1 MSARGARVPASDQ
14 GPGVGRRSWA
24 ELLEGRV
31 ERQKLS
37 PEGEQKVRE
46 SAVRL
51 LRRHLNLNDL
61 ILEVEDPPCDQLCL
75 RQLIDCD
82 GPEAHTKLSSSLI
95 GSALG
100 DQATRLG
107 IPVAVLSSQ
116 VVASGFMRI
125 CEADTRPP
133 PKVLLT
139 PEQRKKLSSLL
150 EIAQNLLA
158 QSMFSRLY
166 FCQEL
171 WKAQNSLLLEAVWR
185 LHVQNVVSIP
195 ELLESRADTQ
205 AVVVW
210 LCKDLGLLCEQ
221 IEVPCQHTEVARA
234 VLADL
239 VQMFVLRAFQKS
251 EGLKGDGA
259 PAQMAQIAAAVLERM
274 LASTLEAMAA
284 GLQEGSPAYKAGSCW
299 FGVFSGPMCQSIL
312 SAETLKRWFCHT
324 LTQILTHKPVLKVSD
339 AVQMQRE
346 WSFARTPALLSGL
359 YRRLF
364 VILSPEELVG
374 HLQDVLETQEV
385 NWRHVLSCVSTL
397 VICLPDAQQLV
408 NGWVTRLLTRAFES
422 WDLDS
427 MVLAFLVVRQAA
439 LEGPAVFPS
448 YATWFQATFGSTRGI
463 HSCSKKALVFLFKF
477 LSDLVPFEVP
487 RYLQVHI
494 LHPPLVPGKY
504 RTLLTD
510 YVALA
515 KTRLADLKV
524 SIENMGLYEDL
535 SSAGDVTQPQS
546 QASQDVEK
554 ALTVF
559 EHTGKVP
566 VAILEAS
573 IFRRS
578 YYLSHFLPAL
588 LTPRVLPRAPDSR
601 EALIESLRRADKIPP
616 ALYST
621 YRQACS
627 TAGQKQPEDAAPG
640 GEVEPSC
647 AEEPLDLLMAALQEL
662 RASMTDPTQHDVLS
676 AQVAMVSERL
686 HSILGLSE
694 DVSSGEA
701 APVQLSIQAP
711 ELQPREQRVVD
722 LLLTS
727 FCQNLMAA
735 SSVAPPDRQGPWA
748 THFVRALC
756 GHRFLPAVL
765 TRLCQLLHHQGPSL
779 SASHVLGLA
788 ALAVHLGE
796 SRSVLPK
803 VHVGP
808 PAPARGLPIPE
819 FIDSLLPCVAQ
830 QASALCLKFSTAAIS
845 YSLCKFSQS
854 HELLHSCLSPGLIK
868 KFQFIMFRWFPEA
881 RDPPSQ
887 EDLASPPWRPL
898 CLPSVDWRR
907 AALCLWKQR
916 ALKELLKQEGLQL
929 TYRDWLQLEIEIQP
943 EVDSL
948 SDTERQDFQ
957 QWAIHQHFLPMPS
970 AAGGCDGDLEA
981 ACTTLVDVLMDFCQS
996 SRSYHHSE
1004 NSDLVLGGCKGNRD
1018 IFSRLQE
1025 MAADLQQ
1032 GPAPL
1037 GHAAPHGHFL
1047 FGVFHRRLQALTH
1060 GWDVASRLQRQQELL
1075 TCKRTLLGLPPSM
1088 LVSSPCAEQP
1098 TAPSCADFFHLVNS
1112 ELRNFS
1118 HDGALT
1124 YDITAHFFRGL
1135 LNTCAR
1141 SRDPSLAADLAL
1153 TACQT
1158 QCPLLLT
1165 SALLWWSSLEPEL
1178 HCRWRRWSQSLLPA
1192 ELRKLQEAHLFAESM
1207 SSPIIL
1213 PPAPGPSWLC
1223 AAALHFAIQRARKES
1238 FRQELGKLDGQGEEL
1253 FVFLFFF
1260 SLMGLLSS
1268 YLTPQAIGSLRA
1280 LDICAE
1286 ILGCLQKRRISWL
1299 LVFQLTEADVP
1310 VGRTLLGLAPDHQV
1324 RLLPVAFYSLLP
1336 YFDEDALLKEDA
1348 FLRVALNM
1356 YLKLVGLFVAG
1367 ETGAVWTV
1375 AHGGELPTQGDP
1387 ISLIT
1392 NARLFL
1398 LQLIPR
1404 CPERSFL
1411 HVAEL
1416 LAVSGDCD
1424 PEVSAA
1430 LLSRRQAVLDPNLS
1444 QEPQLF

>member
-1 MSARGARVPASDQ
+1 MSAPGARVAASDQ
-14 GPGVGRRSWA
+14 GPGVRRRAWA

-37 PEGEQKVRE
+37 PEGEEKVRE

-51 LRRHLNLNDL
+51 LRSHLNLNDL
-61 ILEVEDPPCDQLCL
+61 ILEVEGPPCDQLCL

-82 GPEAHTKLSSSLI
+82 GPEAHTNLSSSLI
-95 GSALG
+95 GSALR

-107 IPVAVLSSQ
+107 VPVAVLSSQ
-116 VVASGFMRI
+116 VVASGLMRI

-158 QSMFSRLY
+158 QNMFSRLY

-221 IEVPCQHTEVARA
+221 IEVPCPYAEVARA

-239 VQMFVLRAFQKS
+239 VQMFVLRGFQKS
-251 EGLKGDGA
+251 DGVRGDGA
-259 PAQMAQIAAAVLERM
+259 PAQMAQIAAAVLEQM
-274 LASTLEAMAA
+274 LASTLEAVAA
-284 GLQEGSPAYKAGSCW
+284 GLPEGSPAYKAGSCW
-299 FGVFSGPMCQSIL
+299 FSVFSGPMYQSIL

-408 NGWVTRLLTRAFES
+408 NGWVTRLLARAFES

-510 YVALA
+510 YVVLA
-515 KTRLADLKV
+515 KTRLADLKI

-554 ALTVF
+554 ALSVF

-588 LTPRVLPRAPDSR
+588 LTPRVLPRAPDSC

-616 ALYST
+616 ALYSA

-627 TAGQKQPEDAAPG
+627 TAGQKQPEDAAQG

-647 AEEPLDLLMAALQEL
+647 AEEPLDLLMAALQRL
-662 RASMTDPTQHDVLS
+662 RASMTDPTQHDELS

-686 HSILGLSE
+686 HSVLGLSE
-694 DVSSGEA
+694 DVSSDEA

-711 ELQPREQRVVD
+711 KLQPLEQRVVD

-756 GHRFLPAVL
+756 GHRFLPAML

-796 SRSVLPK
+796 SRSELPK

-819 FIDSLLPCVAQ
+819 FIDSLLPCTAQ

-887 EDLASPPWRPL
+887 EDPASLPWRPL

-907 AALCLWKQR
+907 AGLCLWKQR

-970 AAGGCDGDLEA
+970 ATGGCDGDLEA

-996 SRSYHHSE
+996 SRSHHHSE
-1004 NSDLVLGGCKGNRD
+1004 NSDLVLSGCKGNRD
-1018 IFSRLQE
+1018 IFSRLQTPPGPDSRVGHGQPPPE
-1025 MAADLQQ
+1025 TAGAAHLQ
-1032 GPAPL
+1032 
-1037 GHAAPHGHFL
+1037 
-1047 FGVFHRRLQALTH
+1047 T
-1060 GWDVASRLQRQQELL
+1060 
-1075 TCKRTLLGLPPSM
+1075 
-1088 LVSSPCAEQP
+1088 
-1098 TAPSCADFFHLVNS
+1098 
-1112 ELRNFS
+1112 RNFS

-1124 YDITAHFFRGL
+1124 HDITAHFFRGL

-1178 HCRWRRWSQSLLPA
+1178 HCRWRRWSQSPLPA
-1192 ELRKLQEAHLFAESM
+1192 ELRKLQEAHLFAESV
-1207 SSPIIL
+1207 SSPL
-1213 PPAPGPSWLC
+1213 TPSPAPGPSWLC

-1253 FVFLFFF
+1253 FVSLFFF

-1280 LDICAE
+1280 VDICAD
-1286 ILGCLQKRRISWL
+1286 ILGCMQRRRISWL

-1310 VGRTLLGLAPDHQV
+1310 LGRTLLGLAPDHQV

-1336 YFDEDALLKEDA
+1336 YFDEDALLTEDA
-1348 FLRVALNM
+1348 FLHVALNM

-1375 AHGGELPTQGDP
+1375 AHDGELPTQGDLV
-1387 ISLIT
+1387 SLIT

-1430 LLSRRQAVLDPNLS
+1430 LLSRRQAVLDPDLS

>member
-1 MSARGARVPASDQ
+1 MSAPGARVSASDQ
-14 GPGVGRRSWA
+14 GPGVRRRAWA

-51 LRRHLNLNDL
+51 LRSHLNLNDL
-61 ILEVEDPPCDQLCL
+61 ILEVEGPPCDQLCL

-82 GPEAHTKLSSSLI
+82 GPEAHTNLSSSLI
-95 GSALG
+95 GSALR

-107 IPVAVLSSQ
+107 VPVAVLSSQ
-116 VVASGFMRI
+116 VVASGLTRI

-158 QSMFSRLY
+158 QNMFSRLY

-221 IEVPCQHTEVARA
+221 IEAPCPHAEVARA
-234 VLADL
+234 MLADL
-239 VQMFVLRAFQKS
+239 VQMFVLRGFQKS
-251 EGLKGDGA
+251 DGVRGDGA
-259 PAQMAQIAAAVLERM
+259 PAQMAQPLSKPWQLAYRRGPQHTRQGAA
-274 LASTLEAMAA
+274 
-284 GLQEGSPAYKAGSCW
+284 
-299 FGVFSGPMCQSIL
+299 
-312 SAETLKRWFCHT
+312 
-324 LTQILTHKPVLKVSD
+324 VSD

-346 WSFARTPALLSGL
+346 WSFAKTPALLSGL

-364 VILSPEELVG
+364 VILSPEELVS

-408 NGWVTRLLTRAFES
+408 NGWVTRLLARAFES

-448 YATWFQATFGSTRGI
+448 YAAWFQATFGSTRGI

-510 YVALA
+510 YVVLA

-535 SSAGDVTQPQS
+535 SSAGDATQPQS

-616 ALYST
+616 ALYSA

-627 TAGQKQPEDAAPG
+627 TAGQKQPEDAAQG

-662 RASMTDPTQHDVLS
+662 RASMTDPTQHDELS

-686 HSILGLSE
+686 HSVLGLSK
-694 DVSSGEA
+694 DVSSDEA
-701 APVQLSIQAP
+701 ALVQLSVQAP
-711 ELQPREQRVVD
+711 ELQPLEQRVVD

-788 ALAVHLGE
+788 ALAVHLSE
-796 SRSVLPK
+796 SRSELPK

-819 FIDSLLPCVAQ
+819 FIDSLLPCAAQ

-854 HELLHSCLSPGLIK
+854 QELLHSCLSPGLIK

-887 EDLASPPWRPL
+887 EDPASLPWRPL

-970 AAGGCDGDLEA
+970 ATGGCDGDLEA

-996 SRSYHHSE
+996 SRSHHHSE
-1004 NSDLVLGGCKGNRD
+1004 NSDLVLSGCKGNRD

-1025 MAADLQQ
+1025 MAADLEQ

-1037 GHAAPHGHFL
+1037 SHAAPHGHFL

-1060 GWDVASRLQRQQELL
+1060 GWDMASRLQRQRELL
-1075 TCKRTLLGLPPSM
+1075 ICKRTLLGLPPSM
-1088 LVSSPCAEQP
+1088 LVSSPRAEQP
-1098 TAPSCADFFHLVNS
+1098 AAPSCTDFFHLVNS

-1124 YDITAHFFRGL
+1124 HDITAHFFRGL

-1153 TACQT
+1153 TTCQT

-1178 HCRWRRWSQSLLPA
+1178 HCRWRRWSQSPLPA
-1192 ELRKLQEAHLFAESM
+1192 ELRKLQEAHLFAESV
-1207 SSPIIL
+1207 SSTLTPS
-1213 PPAPGPSWLC
+1213 PAAGPSWLC

-1253 FVFLFFF
+1253 FVSLFFF

-1286 ILGCLQKRRISWL
+1286 ILGCLQRRRISWL

-1310 VGRTLLGLAPDHQV
+1310 LGRTLLGLAPDHQV

-1336 YFDEDALLKEDA
+1336 YFDEDALLTEDA
-1348 FLRVALNM
+1348 FLHVALNM

-1375 AHGGELPTQGDP
+1375 AHDGELPTQGDP
-1387 ISLIT
+1387 VSLIT

-1430 LLSRRQAVLDPNLS
+1430 LLSRRQAVLDPDLS

>member
-1 MSARGARVPASDQ
+1 MSSMHVGCD
-14 GPGVGRRSWA
+14 GPGVCRQQRGV
-24 ELLEGRV
+24 GRV
-31 ERQKLS
+31 QPSGQQKTGGLSVCSLVRRNRVSSLGDCQAQCLGNPQWEVGHTLLSNHWIGIQIGMEELELSADDIILHIENPQKPTSKVLDADMEMQGTLNSQKLFRRRGK
-37 PEGEQKVRE
+37 PEG
-46 SAVRL
+46 SHL
-51 LRRHLNLNDL
+51 LH
-61 ILEVEDPPCDQLCL
+61 
-75 RQLIDCD
+75 
-82 GPEAHTKLSSSLI
+82 
-95 GSALG
+95 
-100 DQATRLG
+100 
-107 IPVAVLSSQ
+107 
-116 VVASGFMRI
+116 
-125 CEADTRPP
+125 
-133 PKVLLT
+133 
-139 PEQRKKLSSLL
+139 
-150 EIAQNLLA
+150 
-158 QSMFSRLY
+158 
-166 FCQEL
+166 
-171 WKAQNSLLLEAVWR
+171 
-185 LHVQNVVSIP
+185 
-195 ELLESRADTQ
+195 ADTQ

-221 IEVPCQHTEVARA
+221 IEAPCQHAEVARA

-239 VQMFVLRAFQKS
+239 VQMFVLRGFQKS
-251 EGLKGDGA
+251 EGMRGDGA
-259 PAQMAQIAAAVLERM
+259 PAQMAQIATGVLERM

-284 GLQEGSPAYKAGSCW
+284 GLQEGSPGYKAGSCW
-299 FGVFSGPMCQSIL
+299 FGVFSGPMYQSIL
-312 SAETLKRWFCHT
+312 SAETLKKWFCHT

-346 WSFARTPALLSGL
+346 WSFARTPTLLSGL
-359 YRRLF
+359 YRRVSAWGGDDHLGPR
-364 VILSPEELVG
+364 LSMLLG
-374 HLQDVLETQEV
+374 Q
-385 NWRHVLSCVSTL
+385 ST
-397 VICLPDAQQLV
+397 ICLGEPIMKS
-408 NGWVTRLLTRAFES
+408 LLWRVGLMWS
-422 WDLDS
+422 VCCSL
-427 MVLAFLVVRQAA
+427 LAHADCS
-439 LEGPAVFPS
+439 GPTLQNLPPPGAPRRPEFSKGPLHFP
-448 YATWFQATFGSTRGI
+448 AATFGSTRGI

-504 RTLLTD
+504 RALLTD

-535 SSAGDVTQPQS
+535 SSAGDITQPQS

-573 IFRRS
+573 LIAG
-578 YYLSHFLPAL
+578 HF
-588 LTPRVLPRAPDSR
+588 TVD
-601 EALIESLRRADKIPP
+601 LISFLGWAYGTFTECFISSIRYFFVQQADKIPP

-627 TAGQKQPEDAAPG
+627 TAGQKQPEDAAQG

-647 AEEPLDLLMAALQEL
+647 AEEPLDLLTAALQKL

-686 HSILGLSE
+686 HSVLGLSE
-694 DVSSGEA
+694 DVGSGEEA
-701 APVQLSIQAP
+701 TVQLSIQTP

-735 SSVAPPDRQGPWA
+735 SSVGPPDRQGPWA
-748 THFVRALC
+748 TLFVRALC
-756 GHRFLPAVL
+756 GRRFLPAML
-765 TRLCQLLHHQGPSL
+765 TRLCQLLRYQGPSL

-796 SRSVLPK
+796 SKSALPK
-803 VHVGP
+803 VHMGP

-819 FIDSLLPCVAQ
+819 FIDSLLPCAAQ
-830 QASALCLKFSTAAIS
+830 QASTLCLKFSTAAIS

-887 EDLASPPWRPL
+887 EDPASPPWRPL

-916 ALKELLKQEGLQL
+916 ALQELLKQGGLQL

-981 ACTTLVDVLMDFCQS
+981 ACTTLVNVLMDFCQS

-1025 MAADLQQ
+1025 MCADLEQ
-1032 GPAPL
+1032 GPASL
-1037 GHAAPHGHFL
+1037 GHAASREHFL
-1047 FGVFHRRLQALTH
+1047 FGVFHRRLQALAH
-1060 GWDVASRLQRQQELL
+1060 GWDVASRLQRQRELL

-1098 TAPSCADFFHLVNS
+1098 AAPSCADFFHLVNS

-1124 YDITAHFFRGL
+1124 HDITAHFFRGL

-1178 HCRWRRWSQSLLPA
+1178 HCRWRRWSRSPLPA
-1192 ELRKLQEAHLFAESM
+1192 ELQKLQETHLFAESV
-1207 SSPIIL
+1207 SSPL
-1213 PPAPGPSWLC
+1213 TPSPAPGPSWLC
-1223 AAALHFAIQRARKES
+1223 AAALHFVIQRARKES
-1238 FRQELGKLDGQGEEL
+1238 IWQELGKLDGQGEEL
-1253 FVFLFFF
+1253 FVSLFFF

-1268 YLTPQAIGSLRA
+1268 YLIPQAVSSLKA

-1286 ILGCLQKRRISWL
+1286 ILGCLQRRRISWL

-1310 VGRTLLGLAPDHQV
+1310 LGRTLLGLAPDHQV

-1336 YFDEDALLKEDA
+1336 YFDKDALLTEDA
-1348 FLRVALNM
+1348 FLHVALNM

-1367 ETGAVWTV
+1367 ETGAVWTE

-1387 ISLIT
+1387 VSLIT

-1416 LAVSGDCD
+1416 LAVSEDCD

-1430 LLSRRQAVLDPNLS
+1430 LLSRRQAVLNPALS

>member
-1 MSARGARVPASDQ
+1 MSAPGARVAASDQ
-14 GPGVGRRSWA
+14 GPGVRRRAWA

-51 LRRHLNLNDL
+51 LRSHLNLNDL
-61 ILEVEDPPCDQLCL
+61 ILEVEGPPCDQPCL

-82 GPEAHTKLSSSLI
+82 GPEAHTNLSSSLI
-95 GSALG
+95 GSALR

-107 IPVAVLSSQ
+107 VPVAVLSSQ
-116 VVASGFMRI
+116 VVASGLMRI

-158 QSMFSRLY
+158 QNMFSRLY

-221 IEVPCQHTEVARA
+221 IEVPCPHAEVARA

-239 VQMFVLRAFQKS
+239 VQMFVLRGFQKS
-251 EGLKGDGA
+251 DGVRGDGA
-259 PAQMAQIAAAVLERM
+259 PAQMAQIAAAVLEQM

-284 GLQEGSPAYKAGSCW
+284 GLPEGSPAYKAGSCW
-299 FGVFSGPMCQSIL
+299 FSVFSGPMYQSIL

-408 NGWVTRLLTRAFES
+408 NGWVTRLLARAFES

-448 YATWFQATFGSTRGI
+448 YATWFQ
-463 HSCSKKALVFLFKF
+463 
-477 LSDLVPFEVP
+477 
-487 RYLQVHI
+487 VHI

-510 YVALA
+510 YVVLA
-515 KTRLADLKV
+515 KTRLADLKI

-554 ALTVF
+554 ALSVF

-616 ALYST
+616 ALYSA

-627 TAGQKQPEDAAPG
+627 TAGQKQPEDAAQG

-662 RASMTDPTQHDVLS
+662 RASMTDPTQHDELS

-686 HSILGLSE
+686 HSVLGLSE
-694 DVSSGEA
+694 DVSSDEA
-701 APVQLSIQAP
+701 APVQLSVQAP
-711 ELQPREQRVVD
+711 KLQPLEQRVVD

-796 SRSVLPK
+796 SRSELPK

-819 FIDSLLPCVAQ
+819 FIDSLLPCTAQ

-868 KFQFIMFRWFPEA
+868 KFQFLMFRWFPEA

-887 EDLASPPWRPL
+887 EDPASLPWRPL

-970 AAGGCDGDLEA
+970 ATGGCDGDLEA

-996 SRSYHHSE
+996 SRSHHHSE
-1004 NSDLVLGGCKGNRD
+1004 NSDLVLSGCKGNRD

-1025 MAADLQQ
+1025 MAADLEQ

-1047 FGVFHRRLQALTH
+1047 FGVFRRRLQALTH
-1060 GWDVASRLQRQQELL
+1060 GWDMASRLQRQRELL

-1088 LVSSPCAEQP
+1088 LVSSPRAEQP
-1098 TAPSCADFFHLVNS
+1098 AAPSCTDFFHLVNS

-1124 YDITAHFFRGL
+1124 HDITAHFFRGL

-1178 HCRWRRWSQSLLPA
+1178 HCRWRRWSQSPLPA
-1192 ELRKLQEAHLFAESM
+1192 ELRKLQEAHLFAESV
-1207 SSPIIL
+1207 SSPL
-1213 PPAPGPSWLC
+1213 TPSPAPGPSWLC

-1253 FVFLFFF
+1253 FVSLFFF

-1280 LDICAE
+1280 LDICAD
-1286 ILGCLQKRRISWL
+1286 ILGCLQRRRISWL

-1310 VGRTLLGLAPDHQV
+1310 LGRTLLGLAPDHQV

-1336 YFDEDALLKEDA
+1336 YFDEDALLTEDA
-1348 FLRVALNM
+1348 FLHVALNM

-1367 ETGAVWTV
+1367 ETGAIWTV
-1375 AHGGELPTQGDP
+1375 AHDGELPTQGDP
-1387 ISLIT
+1387 VSLIT

-1416 LAVSGDCD
+1416 LAESGDCD

-1430 LLSRRQAVLDPNLS
+1430 LLSRRQAVLDPDLS

>member
-1 MSARGARVPASDQ
+1 MSAPGARVSASDQ
-14 GPGVGRRSWA
+14 GPGVRRRAWA

-51 LRRHLNLNDL
+51 LRSHLNLNDL
-61 ILEVEDPPCDQLCL
+61 ILEVEGPPCDQLCL

-82 GPEAHTKLSSSLI
+82 GPEAHTNLSSSLI
-95 GSALG
+95 GSALR

-107 IPVAVLSSQ
+107 VPVAVLSSQ
-116 VVASGFMRI
+116 VVASGLTRI

-158 QSMFSRLY
+158 QNMFSRLY

-221 IEVPCQHTEVARA
+221 IEAPCPHAEVARA
-234 VLADL
+234 MLADL
-239 VQMFVLRAFQKS
+239 VQMFVLRGFQKS
-251 EGLKGDGA
+251 DGVRGDGA
-259 PAQMAQIAAAVLERM
+259 PAQMAQIAAAVLEQI
-274 LASTLEAMAA
+274 LASTLEAVAA

-299 FGVFSGPMCQSIL
+299 FGVFSGPMYQSIL

-346 WSFARTPALLSGL
+346 WSFAKTPALLSGL

-364 VILSPEELVG
+364 VILSPEELVS

-408 NGWVTRLLTRAFES
+408 NGWVTRLLARAFES

-448 YATWFQATFGSTRGI
+448 YAAWFQATFGSTRGI

-510 YVALA
+510 YVVLA

-535 SSAGDVTQPQS
+535 SSAGDATQPQS

-616 ALYST
+616 ALYSA

-627 TAGQKQPEDAAPG
+627 TAGQKQPEDAAQG

-662 RASMTDPTQHDVLS
+662 RASMTDPTQHDELS

-686 HSILGLSE
+686 HSVLGLSK
-694 DVSSGEA
+694 DVSSDEA
-701 APVQLSIQAP
+701 ALVQLSVQAP
-711 ELQPREQRVVD
+711 ELQPLEQRVVD

-788 ALAVHLGE
+788 ALAVHLSE
-796 SRSVLPK
+796 SRSELPK

-819 FIDSLLPCVAQ
+819 FIDSLLPCAAQ

-854 HELLHSCLSPGLIK
+854 QELLHSCLSPGLIK

-887 EDLASPPWRPL
+887 EDPASLPWRPL

-970 AAGGCDGDLEA
+970 ATGGCDGDLEA

-996 SRSYHHSE
+996 SRSHHHSE
-1004 NSDLVLGGCKGNRD
+1004 NSDLVLSGCKGNRD

-1025 MAADLQQ
+1025 MAADLEQ

-1037 GHAAPHGHFL
+1037 SHAAPHGHFL

-1060 GWDVASRLQRQQELL
+1060 GWDMASRLQRQRELL
-1075 TCKRTLLGLPPSM
+1075 ICKRTLLGLPPSM
-1088 LVSSPCAEQP
+1088 LVSSPRAEQP
-1098 TAPSCADFFHLVNS
+1098 AAPSCTDFFHLVNS

-1124 YDITAHFFRGL
+1124 HDITAHFFRGL

-1153 TACQT
+1153 TTCQT

-1178 HCRWRRWSQSLLPA
+1178 HCRWRRWSQSPLPA
-1192 ELRKLQEAHLFAESM
+1192 ELRKLQEAHLFAESV
-1207 SSPIIL
+1207 SSTLTPS
-1213 PPAPGPSWLC
+1213 PAAGPSWLC

-1253 FVFLFFF
+1253 FVSLFFF

-1286 ILGCLQKRRISWL
+1286 ILGCLQRRRISWL

-1310 VGRTLLGLAPDHQV
+1310 LGRTLLGLAPDHQV

-1336 YFDEDALLKEDA
+1336 YFDEDALLTEDA
-1348 FLRVALNM
+1348 FLHVALNM

-1375 AHGGELPTQGDP
+1375 AHDGELPTQGDP
-1387 ISLIT
+1387 VSLIT

-1430 LLSRRQAVLDPNLS
+1430 LLSRRQAVLDPDLS

>member
-1 MSARGARVPASDQ
+1 MSAPGARVSASDQ
-14 GPGVGRRSWA
+14 GPGVRRRAWA

-51 LRRHLNLNDL
+51 LRSHLNLNDL
-61 ILEVEDPPCDQLCL
+61 ILEVEGPPCDQLCL

-82 GPEAHTKLSSSLI
+82 GPEAHTNLSSSLI
-95 GSALG
+95 GSALR

-107 IPVAVLSSQ
+107 VPVAVLSSQ
-116 VVASGFMRI
+116 VVASGLTRI

-158 QSMFSRLY
+158 QNMFSRLY

-221 IEVPCQHTEVARA
+221 IEAPCPHAEVARA
-234 VLADL
+234 MLADL
-239 VQMFVLRAFQKS
+239 VQMFVLRGFQKS
-251 EGLKGDGA
+251 DGVRGDGA
-259 PAQMAQIAAAVLERM
+259 PAQMAQIAAAVLEQI
-274 LASTLEAMAA
+274 LASTLEAVAA

-299 FGVFSGPMCQSIL
+299 FGVFSGPMYQSIL

-346 WSFARTPALLSGL
+346 WSFAKTPALLSGL
-359 YRRLF
+359 YRRDPTL
-364 VILSPEELVG
+364 LS
-374 HLQDVLETQEV
+374 HLPAAVCPRTHCQAACGPPPMLGEQ
-385 NWRHVLSCVSTL
+385 CG
-397 VICLPDAQQLV
+397 A
-408 NGWVTRLLTRAFES
+408 GWVTRLLARAFES

-448 YATWFQATFGSTRGI
+448 YAAWFQATFGSTRGI

-510 YVALA
+510 YVVLA

-535 SSAGDVTQPQS
+535 SSAGDATQPQS

-616 ALYST
+616 ALYSA

-627 TAGQKQPEDAAPG
+627 TAGQKQPEDAAQG

-662 RASMTDPTQHDVLS
+662 RASMTDPTQHDELS

-686 HSILGLSE
+686 HSVLGLSK
-694 DVSSGEA
+694 DVSSDEA
-701 APVQLSIQAP
+701 ALVQLSVQAP
-711 ELQPREQRVVD
+711 ELQPLEQRVVD

-788 ALAVHLGE
+788 ALAVHLSE
-796 SRSVLPK
+796 SRSELPK

-819 FIDSLLPCVAQ
+819 FIDSLLPCAAQ

-854 HELLHSCLSPGLIK
+854 QELLHSCLSPGLIK

-887 EDLASPPWRPL
+887 EDPASLPWRPL

-970 AAGGCDGDLEA
+970 ATGGCDGDLEA

-996 SRSYHHSE
+996 SRSHHHSE
-1004 NSDLVLGGCKGNRD
+1004 NSDLVLSGCKGNRD

-1025 MAADLQQ
+1025 MAADLEQ

-1037 GHAAPHGHFL
+1037 SHAAPHGHFL

-1060 GWDVASRLQRQQELL
+1060 GWDMASRLQRQRELL
-1075 TCKRTLLGLPPSM
+1075 ICKRTLLGLPPSM
-1088 LVSSPCAEQP
+1088 LVSSPRAEQP
-1098 TAPSCADFFHLVNS
+1098 AAPSCTDFFHLVNS

-1124 YDITAHFFRGL
+1124 HDITAHFFRGL

-1153 TACQT
+1153 TTCQT

-1178 HCRWRRWSQSLLPA
+1178 HCRWRRWSQSPLPA
-1192 ELRKLQEAHLFAESM
+1192 ELRKLQEAHLFAESV
-1207 SSPIIL
+1207 SSTLTPS
-1213 PPAPGPSWLC
+1213 PAAGPSWLC

-1253 FVFLFFF
+1253 FVSLFFF

-1286 ILGCLQKRRISWL
+1286 ILGCLQRRRISWL

-1310 VGRTLLGLAPDHQV
+1310 LGRTLLGLAPDHQV

-1336 YFDEDALLKEDA
+1336 YFDEDALLTEDA
-1348 FLRVALNM
+1348 FLHVALNM

-1375 AHGGELPTQGDP
+1375 AHDGELPTQGDP
-1387 ISLIT
+1387 VSLIT

-1430 LLSRRQAVLDPNLS
+1430 LLSRRQAVLDPDLS

>member
-1 MSARGARVPASDQ
+1 MSAPGARVAASDQ
-14 GPGVGRRSWA
+14 GPGVRRRAWA

-51 LRRHLNLNDL
+51 LRSHLNLNDL
-61 ILEVEDPPCDQLCL
+61 ILEVEGPPCDQLCL

-82 GPEAHTKLSSSLI
+82 GPEAHTNLSSSLI
-95 GSALG
+95 GSALR

-107 IPVAVLSSQ
+107 VPVAVLSSQ
-116 VVASGFMRI
+116 VVASGLMRI

-158 QSMFSRLY
+158 QNMFSRLY

-195 ELLESRADTQ
+195 ELLESFRCRSDAER
-205 AVVVW
+205 VE
-210 LCKDLGLLCEQ
+210 LCKDPRSAQWPVPQALCDPE
-221 IEVPCQHTEVARA
+221 PRGAGGPLTR
-234 VLADL
+234 
-239 VQMFVLRAFQKS
+239 RS
-251 EGLKGDGA
+251 GD
-259 PAQMAQIAAAVLERM
+259 
-274 LASTLEAMAA
+274 A
-284 GLQEGSPAYKAGSCW
+284 G
-299 FGVFSGPMCQSIL
+299 
-312 SAETLKRWFCHT
+312 
-324 LTQILTHKPVLKVSD
+324 
-339 AVQMQRE
+339 
-346 WSFARTPALLSGL
+346 
-359 YRRLF
+359 
-364 VILSPEELVG
+364 
-374 HLQDVLETQEV
+374 
-385 NWRHVLSCVSTL
+385 
-397 VICLPDAQQLV
+397 
-408 NGWVTRLLTRAFES
+408 GWVTRLLARAFES

-510 YVALA
+510 YVVLA
-515 KTRLADLKV
+515 KTRLADLKI

-554 ALTVF
+554 ALSVF

-616 ALYST
+616 ALYSA

-627 TAGQKQPEDAAPG
+627 TAGQKQPEDAAQG

-662 RASMTDPTQHDVLS
+662 RASMTDPTQHDELS

-686 HSILGLSE
+686 HSVLGLSE
-694 DVSSGEA
+694 DVSSDEA
-701 APVQLSIQAP
+701 APVQLSVQAP
-711 ELQPREQRVVD
+711 KLQPLEQRVVD

-796 SRSVLPK
+796 SRSELPK

-819 FIDSLLPCVAQ
+819 FIDSLLPCTAQ

-868 KFQFIMFRWFPEA
+868 KFQFLMFRWFPEA

-887 EDLASPPWRPL
+887 EDPASLPWRPL

-970 AAGGCDGDLEA
+970 ATGGCDGDLEA

-996 SRSYHHSE
+996 SRSHHHSE
-1004 NSDLVLGGCKGNRD
+1004 NSDLVLSGCKGNRD

-1025 MAADLQQ
+1025 MAADLEQ

-1047 FGVFHRRLQALTH
+1047 FGVFRRRLQALTH
-1060 GWDVASRLQRQQELL
+1060 GWDMASRLQRQRELL

-1088 LVSSPCAEQP
+1088 LVSSPRAEQP
-1098 TAPSCADFFHLVNS
+1098 AAPSCTDFFHLVNS

-1124 YDITAHFFRGL
+1124 HDITAHFFRGL

-1178 HCRWRRWSQSLLPA
+1178 HCRWRRWSQSPLPA
-1192 ELRKLQEAHLFAESM
+1192 ELRKLQEAHLFAESV
-1207 SSPIIL
+1207 SSPL
-1213 PPAPGPSWLC
+1213 TPSPAPGPSWLC

-1253 FVFLFFF
+1253 FVSLFFF

-1280 LDICAE
+1280 LDICAD
-1286 ILGCLQKRRISWL
+1286 ILGCLQRRRISWL

-1310 VGRTLLGLAPDHQV
+1310 LGRTLLGLAPDHQV

-1336 YFDEDALLKEDA
+1336 YFDEDALLTEDA
-1348 FLRVALNM
+1348 FLHVALNM

-1375 AHGGELPTQGDP
+1375 AHDGELPTQGDP
-1387 ISLIT
+1387 VSLIT

-1416 LAVSGDCD
+1416 LAESGDCD

-1430 LLSRRQAVLDPNLS
+1430 LLSRRQAVLDPDLS